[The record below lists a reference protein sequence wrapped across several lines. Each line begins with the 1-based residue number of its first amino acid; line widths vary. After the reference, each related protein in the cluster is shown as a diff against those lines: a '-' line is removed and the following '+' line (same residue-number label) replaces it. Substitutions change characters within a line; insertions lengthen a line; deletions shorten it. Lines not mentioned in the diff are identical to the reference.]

1 MALITLRDVSL
12 SFGDS
17 PVLERVNLTVEAG
30 EKICLLGRNGVG
42 KSTLLRIVDGRVA
55 PDSGEVMRP
64 RGLVIGSLS
73 QGVPENLRGTVF
85 DAVCRRLGAAGRRLA
100 DHRRLA
106 AGRDADRDRSA
117 DAAADLARLQQTID
131 NEDGWRIRQQVER
144 IVSQMNLGLDDE
156 VSTFSAGMK
165 RQVLLAAALAPRPD
179 LLLLD
184 EPTNHLDMSAIEW
197 LETVLSKWPGTLILV
212 THDRMMMQRL
222 AGRIVEID
230 RGRLYSWQGGY
241 AAYQRRSGERLR
253 VEEKENARF
262 DKQLAAEEVWIRQGT
277 KARRT
282 RNEGR
287 VRALAQLRDD
297 RRSRRD
303 PTGTVRMG
311 LSSAERSGKV
321 VVEARQLSFAY
332 GQQKVVSDFSI
343 TIMRGDRI
351 GILGPNGAGKS
362 TLIRLL
368 LGELA
373 PQGGRVKHGTHL
385 EVIYFDQLR
394 AQLDEGKTVQENVSP
409 ESDMI
414 DVGGRR
420 RHVIG
425 YLKDFL
431 FSPQRARTPVGV
443 LSGGEK
449 NRLLLARLFAR
460 PANVVVL
467 DEPTNDL
474 DVETLELLEALLLE
488 YDGTVLVV
496 SHDRAFINQVVTS
509 TLVFEGDGRVQGYA
523 GGYDD
528 WLTQRPTVSDAPVE
542 RPVRSGQQ
550 SAAPAPAHAPK
561 KLGYLQQ
568 RELAALPARIE
579 TLEARQQALFRIMS
593 DPEFY
598 RDSSQAIA
606 AVRQEL
612 AEVEQELERAF
623 ARWEALESLNSA

>member
-1 MALITLRDVSL
+1 MALIALRDVSL

-17 PVLERVNLTVEAG
+17 PVLERVNLTVEDG
-30 EKICLLGRNGVG
+30 EKICLLGRNGAG
-42 KSTLLRIVDGRVA
+42 KSTLMGIVDGRVT
-55 PDSGEVMRP
+55 PDSGDVMRP
-64 RGLVIGSLS
+64 RDLLIGSLP
-73 QGVPENLRGTVF
+73 QGVPEDLGGSVF
-85 DAVCRRLGAAGRRLA
+85 DVICRRLGPAGRRLA

-106 AGRDADRDRSA
+106 GGP
-117 DAAADLARLQQTID
+117 AADFDPPGEATAELARLQQTID

-144 IVSQMNLGLDDE
+144 IVSQMSLSLDDE
-156 VSTFSAGMK
+156 VSTFSAGIK
-165 RQVLLAAALAPRPD
+165 RQVLLAAALAARPD

-197 LETVLSKWPGTLILV
+197 LETVLSKWSGTLILV

-222 AGRIVEID
+222 ARRIVEID
-230 RGRLYSWQGGY
+230 RGALHSWQGGY
-241 AAYQRRSGERLR
+241 AAYLQRSGERLR
-253 VEEKENARF
+253 VEEQDNARF
-262 DKQLAAEEVWIRQGT
+262 DKHLAAEEAWVRQGI

-287 VRALAQLRDD
+287 VRALVQLRDI
-297 RRSRRD
+297 RRGRRD

-321 VVEARQLSFAY
+321 IVEAHQLSFAY
-332 GQQKVVSDFSI
+332 GEQKIVSDFSI

-368 LGELA
+368 LGELP
-373 PQGGRVKHGTHL
+373 PQNGRIKHGTHL

-394 AQLDEGKTVQENVSP
+394 AQLDEGKTVQENISP
-409 ESDMI
+409 DSDMI
-414 DVGGRR
+414 AVGGRR

-431 FSPQRARTPVGV
+431 FTPQRARTPVGV

-528 WLTQRPTVSDAPVE
+528 WLIQRPTASEAPAE
-542 RPVRSGQQ
+542 RPARS
-550 SAAPAPAHAPK
+550 SEKRAVSPPVDAPK
-561 KLGYLQQ
+561 KLGYMQQ
-568 RELAALPARIE
+568 RELAALPAKIE
-579 TLEARQQALFRIMS
+579 ALEARQKELFRIMS
-593 DPEFY
+593 DPDFY
-598 RDSSQAIA
+598 RDAGDAIA
-606 AVRQEL
+606 AVKQEL
-612 AEVEQELERAF
+612 AGVERELERAF
-623 ARWEALESLNSA
+623 ARWETLESMNST